1 MLRLR
6 MDPGQTGGPAPEQLC
21 DQQSRAGSLADE
33 MAALS
38 PRLVAFAYSLTRDR
52 EEAADLAQETMT
64 RALGAAWRFTPGT
77 NLKAWLFRIL
87 RNLHLNRVRQAAR
100 MPVAMSVEEL
110 PVELAETGR
119 ALRSAEHEAAL
130 KADLAEVLDAL
141 RSLPVVFAIPLQLTA
156 MEELSY
162 AETAEVLGIPVGTVM
177 SRVHRGRRL
186 LLSRLAPNVR

>member
-1 MLRLR
+1 V
-6 MDPGQTGGPAPEQLC
+6 
-21 DQQSRAGSLADE
+21 
-33 MAALS
+33 AALR

-52 EEAADLAQETMT
+52 EEAADLAQETMA

-87 RNLHLNRVRQAAR
+87 RNLHLNRARQAAR
-100 MPVAMSVEEL
+100 MPAAMSVEEL
-110 PVELAETGR
+110 PVELAAAGR

-130 KADLAEVLDAL
+130 KADLAEVVAAL
-141 RSLPVVFAIPLQLTA
+141 RSLPAAFAIPLQLTA
-156 MEELSY
+156 IEELSY

-186 LLSRLAPNVR
+186 LLARLAVDVR